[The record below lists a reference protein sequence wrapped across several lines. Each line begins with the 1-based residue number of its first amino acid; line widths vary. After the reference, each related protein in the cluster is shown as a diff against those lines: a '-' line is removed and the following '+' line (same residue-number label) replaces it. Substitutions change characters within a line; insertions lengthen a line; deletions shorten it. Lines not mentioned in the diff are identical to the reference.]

1 MEQCLF
7 EGLKLK
13 QFLSM
18 LYNDGVL
25 KRFGS
30 ILLGNRH
37 NSSCHLRCLEKT
49 GSADEVPV
57 EKWLFQ
63 KLQNVVWIVDEPGL
77 ARVSSRVLPKMCFC
91 KNAR

>member
-30 ILLGNRH
+30 ILLGNNH
-37 NSSCHLRCLEKT
+37 NSNCHWRCFEDAELERRFT
-49 GSADEVPV
+49 V
-57 EKWLFQ
+57 EK
-63 KLQNVVWIVDEPGL
+63 
-77 ARVSSRVLPKMCFC
+77 
-91 KNAR
+91 